1 MGASAPPKGCA
12 TCQLQTLLLLEGHP
26 APGWSQVPGAPE
38 PPDGCHPTPETSL
51 FYGASYRAGSQQACS
66 KCDPCPPFQF
76 SKQPSGTNSL
86 GQAPCPRTNGSSIRD
101 SWKGHLGS
109 GTRLSSP
116 VLEVRTPKLKKANA
130 RTWRNRQE
138 RVTHDCTSLELVN

>member
-1 MGASAPPKGCA
+1 MRLHGCLCLSQGLCHMPASD
-12 TCQLQTLLLLEGHP
+12 P
-26 APGWSQVPGAPE
+26 APARGPPGPWLEPSARSPRASGWLSSDPLKLPFFME
-38 PPDGCHPTPETSL
+38 PPTEPAASRHAVNATRVHP
-51 FYGASYRAGSQQACS
+51 
-66 KCDPCPPFQF
+66 F
-76 SKQPSGTNSL
+76 SSVTNSL
-86 GQAPCPRTNGSSIRD
+86 GQAPCQRTNGSSIRD